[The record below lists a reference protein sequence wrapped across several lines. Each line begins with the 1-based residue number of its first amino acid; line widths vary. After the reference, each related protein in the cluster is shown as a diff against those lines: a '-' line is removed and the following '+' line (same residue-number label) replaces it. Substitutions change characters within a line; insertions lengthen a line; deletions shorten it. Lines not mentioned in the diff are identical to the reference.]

1 MLKYGAIIIGTLSAL
16 VVLLEKTLP
25 VQEPLRFDELHKSIQ
40 KWHQKGKYSN
50 VFGRN
55 MFYILEGQVT
65 EESEAI
71 VFFHGFP
78 TSSYDYAKA
87 LPDLKEVFPNKL
99 LLFFDHV
106 GFGFSDKP
114 QDDYEYTLHDHAEN
128 ALHLL
133 MQLNIK
139 SAHIISHDMG
149 DSILTEILLRR
160 HLKLLPDY
168 FNDFFKSV
176 TFTNG
181 GMHYDSAN
189 LRLSQILLNN
199 HYFGKF
205 FSSLYSRLPKDIST
219 RITKRQ
225 LESIYSR
232 NSDPFDRDED
242 IEAISALTRYN
253 GGMTLTH
260 KTVSYL
266 KDRARFESRWYRYV

>member
-1 MLKYGAIIIGTLSAL
+1 MLKYGAIIIGVLSVL

-25 VQEPLRFDELHKSIQ
+25 IQEALKFEDLPKSIQ
-40 KWHQKGKYSN
+40 KWHQKGKYLN

-55 MFYILEGQVT
+55 MFYIQEGQVM
-65 EESEAI
+65 EDSEAI

-87 LPDLKEVFPNKL
+87 LPNLKQLFPNKQ

-114 QDDYEYTLHDHAEN
+114 QHDYEYTLHDHAEN

-133 MQLNIK
+133 MQLNVK

-160 HLKLLPDY
+160 HLKQLPDY

-181 GMHYDSAN
+181 GMHYDSIN
-189 LRLSQILLNN
+189 MRLSQMLLNN

-205 FSSLYSRLPKDIST
+205 FSSLYSRLPNEISSAF
-219 RITKRQ
+219 TKRQ
-225 LESIYSR
+225 LESIYSP
-232 NSDPFDRDED
+232 NSDPHDREED

-266 KDRARFESRWYRYV
+266 KDRARFESRWYR

>member
-1 MLKYGAIIIGTLSAL
+1 MLKTGAIFIGVLSVL

-25 VQEPLRFDELHKSIQ
+25 VQDSLRFEELPDSI
-40 KWHQKGKYSN
+40 KEWKQKGKYLN

-55 MFYILEGQVT
+55 MFYIQEGDMSRN
-65 EESEAI
+65 SEAV

-87 LPDLKEVFPNKL
+87 LPHLKQVFPDRQ

-114 QDDYEYTLHDHAEN
+114 KDNYEYTLHDHAEN
-128 ALHLL
+128 ALDLL
-133 MQLNIK
+133 RQLNIQ
-139 SAHIISHDMG
+139 SAHIVSHDMG
-149 DSILTEILLRR
+149 DSILTEVLLRR

-168 FNDFFKSV
+168 FEDFFKSV

-189 LRLSQILLNN
+189 LRLSQMLLNN
-199 HYFGKF
+199 HYLGRF
-205 FSSLYSRLPKDIST
+205 FSSLYSRLPSTISSV
-219 RITKRQ
+219 ITKRQ
-225 LESIYSR
+225 LESIYSP
-232 NSDPFDRDED
+232 NSDPKDRDED
-242 IEAISALTRYN
+242 IEAITALTRLN

-266 KDRARFESRWYRYV
+266 KDRARFESRWYR

>member
-1 MLKYGAIIIGTLSAL
+1 MLKTGAIFIGLLSAL

-25 VQEPLRFDELHKSIQ
+25 VQDSLRFEELPDSI
-40 KWHQKGKYSN
+40 KEWKQKGKYLN

-55 MFYILEGQVT
+55 MFYIQEGDMSRN
-65 EESEAI
+65 SEAV

-87 LPDLKEVFPNKL
+87 LRHLKQVFPNRQ

-114 QDDYEYTLHDHAEN
+114 NENYEYTLHDHAEN
-128 ALHLL
+128 ALDLL
-133 MQLNIK
+133 RQLNIQ
-139 SAHIISHDMG
+139 SAHIVSHDMG
-149 DSILTEILLRR
+149 DSILTEVLLRR

-168 FNDFFKSV
+168 FDNFFKSV

-189 LRLSQILLNN
+189 LRLSQMLLNN
-199 HYFGKF
+199 HYLGRF
-205 FSSLYSRLPKDIST
+205 FSSLYSRLPTSISSV
-219 RITKRQ
+219 ITERQ
-225 LESIYSR
+225 LESIYSP
-232 NSDPFDRDED
+232 NSDPKDRDED
-242 IEAISALTRYN
+242 IEAITALTRLN

-266 KDRARFESRWYRYV
+266 KDRARFESRWYR